1 MFVKGGNVL
10 DSGCPLALTML
21 RYNTVKNWF
30 EINYVPTC
38 ATRMKCHL
46 EIQECKCMALSIL
59 MSGLLNRHFML
70 ALLGAL
76 NWHATAV
83 SLFAAFCIHGMH
95 FIERMDALITQN
107 KVVCYGAT
115 IVL

>member
-1 MFVKGGNVL
+1 
-10 DSGCPLALTML
+10 
-21 RYNTVKNWF
+21 
-30 EINYVPTC
+30 
-38 ATRMKCHL
+38 
-46 EIQECKCMALSIL
+46 
-59 MSGLLNRHFML
+59 ML

-76 NWHATAV
+76 NWHDTAV